1 MMRYH
6 KIMTLLVN
14 IILLFTLASCGSGE
28 SDASREGKI
37 RALVQAS
44 IDSQYE
50 HKTEDLGSVYT
61 KEFSSDFPEYYYK
74 DDLGPCKITN
84 YDFMTTL
91 TETDD
96 GELVVAVRVED
107 KQGSYI
113 QIIHITKDKTNY
125 LINYIE
131 YDI

>member
-1 MMRYH
+1 MKRYRRFS
-6 KIMTLLVN
+6 IPMVSF
-14 IILLFTLASCGSGE
+14 ILLFSLISCGESGVK
-28 SDASREGKI
+28 REEKI

-44 IDSQYE
+44 LDIQYE
-50 HKTEDLGSVYT
+50 HETEDLDSVYT
-61 KEFSSDFPEYYYK
+61 KKFSSNFPDYYYK

-91 TETDD
+91 TETEE

-113 QIIHITKDKTNY
+113 QVIHIVKDKSNY
-125 LINYIE
+125 LIDYIE